1 MSDEKTYLK
10 IEIPEEEEAVYKPEN
25 SETKVRVKETAKTTA
40 LNTGKAVASTA
51 ATAWKS
57 DTRKK
62 VTAPIRRGVTAVTI
76 KTGQAIQG
84 QISKVVERKMQ
95 EEKEAMQTRIK
106 ETDWTA
112 EAKKGT
118 AKGINWLSQK
128 ANNLSERVGPDK
140 TTSDNNNDSSES

>member
-1 MSDEKTYLK
+1 MSDDKTYLK
-10 IEIPEEEEAVYKPEN
+10 IEIPAEEEIIHKPET
-25 SETKVRVKETAKTTA
+25 SEPKVKVKETAKTTA

-62 VTAPIRRGVTAVTI
+62 VTAPIRRGITAVTV

-84 QISKVVERKMQ
+84 QISKVVEKKVQ

-118 AKGINWLSQK
+118 VKGINWLSQK
-128 ANNLSERVGPDK
+128 ANNLSERVAPDK
-140 TTSDNNNDSSES
+140 PASDNSDSSES